1 MDSRIEK
8 LAKGLVNYSCNVRAG
23 EKVLIEAIGTPDDI
37 VRALVKEVYAA
48 GGVPFVNILNPRV
61 NRELLLGM
69 SEEAAKMKRDADISF
84 MKQMDAYI
92 AIRGGGNSYERSD
105 VPSEIT
111 AMYDKIMRAVVD
123 ERVNNTKWVILRW
136 PTEGMSQLAKMSTDA
151 YEKFFFDV
159 CTMDYAKMDR
169 AMDALKALI
178 DRTDKVR
185 LVGPRD
191 TDITF
196 SIKGVGGKKCSGE
209 CNIPDGEVY
218 TAPVKN
224 SVNGVIHYNT
234 PSIEKDIEFKDVRLV
249 VKDGKIIE
257 ATANRTEDL
266 NAILDTDEGSRYFG
280 EFALGVNPYI
290 EEPIGD
296 ILFDEKISGSIHMT
310 PGCCY
315 DDVSNGNKSA
325 IHWDLVMIQTEKYG
339 GGEIWFD
346 DRLIRKN
353 GLFVLPELEALNPE
367 NLR

>member
-8 LAKGLVNYSCNVRAG
+8 LANGLVNYSCRVQAG
-23 EKVLIEAIGTPDDI
+23 EKVLIEAIGTPDDV
-37 VRALVKEVYAA
+37 VRALVKEVYKA
-48 GGVPFVNILNPRV
+48 GGTPFVNILNPRV

-69 SEEAAKMKRDADISF
+69 TEEAAKFKRDADIAF
-84 MKQMDAYI
+84 MKRMDAYI
-92 AIRGGGNSYERSD
+92 AIRGGGNSYEKSD

-111 AMYDKIMRAVVD
+111 AMYDRIMRAVVD

-136 PTEGMSQLAKMSTDA
+136 PTEGMSQLARTSTEA

-169 AMDALKALI
+169 AMDALKDLI

-191 TDITF
+191 TDISF

-224 SVNGVIHYNT
+224 SVNGVIRYNT
-234 PSIEKDIEFKDVRLV
+234 PSIEKDIEFSDVRLV
-249 VKDGKIIE
+249 VKDGKIVE
-257 ATANRTEDL
+257 ATSNRTEDL
-266 NAILDTDEGSRYFG
+266 NAILDTDGGSRYFG
-280 EFALGVNPYI
+280 EFALGVNPFI

-315 DDVSNGNKSA
+315 EDVSNGNKSA

-346 DRLIRKN
+346 GRLIRKN
-353 GLFVLPELEALNPE
+353 GLFVLPELQALNPE

>member
-1 MDSRIEK
+1 MDARIEK
-8 LAKGLVNYSCNVRAG
+8 LAKGLVNYSCNVKAG

-37 VRALVKEVYAA
+37 VRALIKEVYAA
-48 GGVPFVNILNPRV
+48 GGTPFVNILNPRV

-69 SEEAAKMKRDADISF
+69 TEDAARLKRDADIAF

-92 AIRGGGNSYERSD
+92 AIRGGGNSYEKSD
-105 VPSEIT
+105 VPAEIT
-111 AMYDKIMRAVVD
+111 ATYDKIMRAVVD

-136 PTEGMSQLAKMSTDA
+136 PTEGMSQLARMSTDA

-169 AMDALKALI
+169 AMDALKQLI
-178 DRTDKVR
+178 DRTDRVR
-185 LVGPRD
+185 IVGPRD
-191 TDITF
+191 TDISF

-218 TAPVKN
+218 TAPVKD
-224 SVNGVIHYNT
+224 SVNGVIRYNT
-234 PSIEKDIEFKDVRLV
+234 PSIEKDIEFSDVRLV
-249 VKDGKIIE
+249 VKDGKIVE

-280 EFALGVNPYI
+280 EFALGVNPFI
-290 EEPIGD
+290 EQPIGD
-296 ILFDEKISGSIHMT
+296 ILFDEKISGSIHLT

-346 DRLIRKN
+346 GKLVRKN
-353 GLFVLPELEALNPE
+353 GLFVLPELLPLNPE
-367 NLR
+367 NLK

>member
-1 MDSRIEK
+1 MDARIEK
-8 LAKGLVNYSCNVRAG
+8 LAKGLVNYSCNVKAG

-37 VRALVKEVYAA
+37 VRALIKEVYAV
-48 GGVPFVNILNPRV
+48 GGTPFVNILNPRV

-69 SEEAAKMKRDADISF
+69 TEAAARLKRDADIAF

-92 AIRGGGNSYERSD
+92 AIRGGGNSYEKSD
-105 VPSEIT
+105 VPAEIT
-111 AMYDKIMRAVVD
+111 ATYDKIMRAVVD

-136 PTEGMSQLAKMSTDA
+136 PTEGMSQLARMSTDA

-169 AMDALKALI
+169 AMDALKQLI
-178 DRTDKVR
+178 DRTDRVR
-185 LVGPRD
+185 IVGPRD
-191 TDITF
+191 TDISF

-218 TAPVKN
+218 TAPVKD
-224 SVNGVIHYNT
+224 SVNGVIRYNT
-234 PSIEKDIEFKDVRLV
+234 PSIEKDIEFSDVRLV
-249 VKDGKIIE
+249 VKDGKIVE

-280 EFALGVNPYI
+280 EFALGVNPFI
-290 EEPIGD
+290 EQPIGD
-296 ILFDEKISGSIHMT
+296 ILFDEKISGSIHLT

-346 DRLIRKN
+346 GKLVRKN
-353 GLFVLPELEALNPE
+353 GLFVLPELLPLNPE
-367 NLR
+367 NLK